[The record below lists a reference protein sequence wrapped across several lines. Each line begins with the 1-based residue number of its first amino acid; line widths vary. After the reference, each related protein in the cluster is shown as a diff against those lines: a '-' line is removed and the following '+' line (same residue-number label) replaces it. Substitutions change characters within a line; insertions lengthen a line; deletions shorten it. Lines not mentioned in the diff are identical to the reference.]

1 MKTAAA
7 ARQQQGRVLVV
18 EDERDVAD
26 LIRYNLTKEGYDVV
40 VAPTGSDALKQARE
54 VHPDLVLLD
63 IMVPQLNGWEV
74 CRRLKQDA
82 DTKNIPVIMVT
93 GRVEE
98 GDKVLGFEMGADDYV
113 TKPFSPRELLARIRA
128 VARRARP
135 GDAEKKPH
143 VQIGELEIDRYRFEV
158 RMKGHPVDLTPKEF
172 ELLAILAGAPGRVF
186 GREELLD
193 AVWGRDGFVEPRT
206 VDVHVA
212 RLRAKFT
219 AAKLP
224 PPGGGT
230 VRRARSGRREPP
242 ALISGTAQLGPMSRE
257 MKGTEID
264 AFEKKYGYKP
274 TPIRTSVDAL
284 AVFVNK
290 DNPITCLSIA
300 QVDAIFSKSRRQ
312 GAKDD
317 LRTWGQLGLTGEWAN
332 RPLSLYG
339 RNSASGTYGFFKEHT
354 LKNGDYKDE
363 VKEQPGSA
371 SVVQGITVDRYGIG
385 YSGIGYATAGV
396 RAVPLA
402 EKDGG
407 KCVEATADNGYSG
420 SYPLARFLYVYVNKA
435 PGKPLDPLT
444 REFVK
449 LIVSREGQEGVVKDG
464 YFPIPA
470 TIAKEEQN
478 KIQ

>member
-1 MKTAAA
+1 MKTAA

-74 CRRLKQDA
+74 CRRLKQDVE
-82 DTKNIPVIMVT
+82 TKNIPVIMVT

-128 VARRARP
+128 VARRGRS
-135 GDAEKKPH
+135 GDVEKKPH
-143 VQIGELEIDRYRFEV
+143 VKIGDLEIDRYRFEI
-158 RMKGHPVDLTPKEF
+158 RMKGRPVELTPKEF

-224 PPGGGT
+224 APGVET
-230 VRRARSGRREPP
+230 VRGVGYRFREP
-242 ALISGTAQLGPMSRE
+242 
-257 MKGTEID
+257 
-264 AFEKKYGYKP
+264 
-274 TPIRTSVDAL
+274 
-284 AVFVNK
+284 
-290 DNPITCLSIA
+290 
-300 QVDAIFSKSRRQ
+300 
-312 GAKDD
+312 
-317 LRTWGQLGLTGEWAN
+317 
-332 RPLSLYG
+332 
-339 RNSASGTYGFFKEHT
+339 
-354 LKNGDYKDE
+354 
-363 VKEQPGSA
+363 
-371 SVVQGITVDRYGIG
+371 DR
-385 YSGIGYATAGV
+385 S
-396 RAVPLA
+396 
-402 EKDGG
+402 
-407 KCVEATADNGYSG
+407 
-420 SYPLARFLYVYVNKA
+420 
-435 PGKPLDPLT
+435 
-444 REFVK
+444 
-449 LIVSREGQEGVVKDG
+449 
-464 YFPIPA
+464 
-470 TIAKEEQN
+470 
-478 KIQ
+478 